1 MNFINYSTVSFPNLT
16 YDKQVI
22 LKSTTHTMYVNSI
35 TVCNIS
41 SNDIRINLIKKIIGS
56 DLSTKE
62 TFLVKNIE
70 VQAPVTGKTCST
82 STINLVSLFGL
93 QIFLPVNTINGI
105 TYTSELI
112 IYSNGI
118 NQNYD
123 CSVDYS
129 EFIETPITS

>member
-1 MNFINYSTVSFPNLT
+1 MNFISYSTALFSNLT

-22 LKSTTHTMYVNSI
+22 LQSTTHTIYVDSI
-35 TVCNIS
+35 TVCNTS
-41 SNDIRINLIKKIIGS
+41 NNDIRINLIKKIVGS
-56 DLSTKE
+56 DSNTKE

-70 VQAPVTGKTCST
+70 VPAPVTGKTSST

-112 IYSNGI
+112 VYSNGI

-129 EFIETPITS
+129 IFIETPITS